1 MPIFKCGPFFAAA
14 IAALRP
20 AKPEPQ
26 IIKSNSTE
34 STILRQTCLGRDKYV
49 VIVRHDPKSSYI
61 SLVISLVMISEWF
74 QRVGSSVPRGFSR
87 YFILELLKK
96 KEQTGKEIIDYAV
109 EQSNGIWKPSPGLI
123 YPLLGRLLDEGLIQE
138 TKDGKYQLTKKG
150 AETAQDVDKVNDI
163 VKKQL
168 DVLFRLGNVG
178 RFVAMDLLEKI
189 SSMGA
194 ILSSNVANMTTEET
208 EKYRK
213 FLQEELKKIDAKDVK
228 KKGKEIKIE

>member
-1 MPIFKCGPFFAAA
+1 
-14 IAALRP
+14 
-20 AKPEPQ
+20 
-26 IIKSNSTE
+26 
-34 STILRQTCLGRDKYV
+34 
-49 VIVRHDPKSSYI
+49 
-61 SLVISLVMISEWF
+61 MISEWF

-96 KEQTGKEIIDYAV
+96 KPHTGKEIIDYAS

-123 YPLLGRLLDEGLIQE
+123 YPLLGRLLDEELIE
-138 TKDGKYQLTKKG
+138 EAKDGRYQLTKKG
-150 AETAQDVDKVNDI
+150 IKTAEDVDKINDI

-189 SSMGA
+189 STIGS
-194 ILSSNVANMTTEET
+194 ILSSNATNMTDEET
-208 EKYRK
+208 QKYKK
-213 FLQEELKKIDAKDVK
+213 FLEDELKKIEDSSVK

>member
-1 MPIFKCGPFFAAA
+1 
-14 IAALRP
+14 
-20 AKPEPQ
+20 
-26 IIKSNSTE
+26 
-34 STILRQTCLGRDKYV
+34 
-49 VIVRHDPKSSYI
+49 
-61 SLVISLVMISEWF
+61 MISEWF

-96 KEQTGKEIIDYAV
+96 TPHTGKEIINYAV

-123 YPLLGRLLDEGLIQE
+123 YPLLGRLLDEGLIEE

-150 AETAQDVDKVNDI
+150 KDTADDVDKVNDI

-168 DVLFRLGNVG
+168 EVLFRLGNVG

-189 SSMGA
+189 SVMGS
-194 ILSSNVANMTTEET
+194 ILSSNFVNMTDEET
-208 EKYRK
+208 KKYK
-213 FLQEELKKIDAKDVK
+213 QFLESELKKVQERDVK